1 MCSYPDFIIAIAY
14 VKLAAIEANH
24 TLGVI
29 NDVFPTTQPLK
40 IKLLRQFST
49 VINNNLDNFM
59 KPEVEKCGKVW
70 RTKKTLT
77 FKVSVFKVAGG
88 GHDPSTS
95 GL

>member
-1 MCSYPDFIIAIAY
+1 MDKKCEELLEDS
-14 VKLAAIEANH
+14 
-24 TLGVI
+24 VI
-29 NDVFPTTQPLK
+29 NNRYPNK
-40 IKLLRQFST
+40 AKLIIRYLYFFST
-49 VINNNLDNFM
+49 VINTPVENFI
-59 KPEVEKCGKVW
+59 KTFVEKCGKVW

>member
-1 MCSYPDFIIAIAY
+1 MDKKCEEL
-14 VKLAAIEANH
+14 LADS
-24 TLGVI
+24 VI
-29 NDVFPTTQPLK
+29 NNRYPNK
-40 IKLLRQFST
+40 AKLIIRYLYFFST

-77 FKVSVFKVAGG
+77 LKVSVFKVAGG